1 MLLSNE
7 SNTFY
12 RSITICG
19 QQQPDRFIRRITSC
33 IIVLTTCLENQLD
46 KKHLRAKRLFRRLKK
61 LTTNSPRQ
69 SHKIQDVSFIA
80 VTSRCLHQ
88 VFNSTRAYI
97 DFIETTSICR
107 ICLATIVI
115 PLRTLYT
122 RVDRLIDLPITSSLR
137 ANPFY
142 SVAFRNRR

>member
-33 IIVLTTCLENQLD
+33 IIVLTTCLENQPD
-46 KKHLRAKRLFRRLKK
+46 KKHLRAKRLFHRLKK

-69 SHKIQDVSFIA
+69 SHKITA

-88 VFNSTRAYI
+88 VFNSTRACI

-115 PLRTLYT
+115 PLRILYT
-122 RVDRLIDLPITSSLR
+122 RVDRLIDLSITSSLR
-137 ANPFY
+137 TNPFY
-142 SVAFRNRR
+142 SIAFRNRR